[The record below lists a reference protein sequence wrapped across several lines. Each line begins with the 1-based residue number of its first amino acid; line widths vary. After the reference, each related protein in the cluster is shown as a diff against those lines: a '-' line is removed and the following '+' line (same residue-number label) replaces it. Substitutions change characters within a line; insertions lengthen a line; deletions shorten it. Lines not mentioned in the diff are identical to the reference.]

1 MADEANQ
8 PLLVAQFGS
17 KGASDDQPRPSYRLS
32 TNSSHDLYHF
42 EYNSK
47 GKTEQKTS
55 RSHSGGATMADEA
68 NQPLLDARFGS
79 ERASDDQPRLSYQLS
94 TNSSH
99 DSYRFEYN
107 SKGKTE
113 QKISRSHSGVAAMSD
128 AANQALLDEQSS
140 LTERSPERTS
150 VDQPRPSYE
159 LSSEST
165 PLLHRR
171 EDGLTYG
178 TEQGLSRSSSFAS
191 QNPPENGVVKK
202 RNRVPWPTV
211 ISLSILTLS
220 VLAILVLAFAAPAA
234 VKEYAKEAAVF
245 KPAAVSIDS
254 TISDGVRA
262 RIQGDFVMDSGR
274 VKNKSVRGIGRLA
287 TWIAREIE
295 TGPSNVEVYLPEY
308 GNVLVGNATLPSI
321 KVNIRNGHHTNVDFL
336 TDLEA
341 GDIRGIHAIAIDWIE
356 GRLGRLNVKG
366 KATLQLKSGLFA
378 LGTQVLTDNIIIE
391 EHDFP
396 ALPTL
401 NILKLNVHDANSGAM
416 AVDVLISSFIDS
428 PVALTVPALGF
439 DILVPNCSPGDPYIL
454 VANAKT
460 SAVDVYPGQET
471 AVGVDGLIQQL
482 PDALTSTCPG
492 KEGSPLDLLVS
503 SFMQGLETTIYVRG
517 SDAPLPDTPAWIVD
531 LLRSVTV
538 PLPFTG
544 HALDNLVKNFTMSDT
559 HFSLPDPF
567 AEPDSPGSQPT
578 VSALV
583 KVLIALPEEMNFQVE
598 VPQVRALADVY
609 YKKEKFGVLNISH
622 WQDANSTLVDDQDG
636 SSALLVEFAIKEAP
650 LQVTD
655 DGLLA
660 EVIQAM
666 LFGTETVI
674 LRVAATVDTKVST
687 GLGRFAVRGIP
698 AEGKVPVKTSIG
710 NPLDQI
716 NPRVVSLKLGST
728 TESSM
733 LVSTQA
739 NFTNPTNY
747 SATVPFVD
755 LLILY
760 NDTAVAHITARNIS
774 LGPGNNSYV
783 PIDFFWCPLDA
794 AGVDGVEA
802 GRALF
807 SSYVSSL
814 NTTITI
820 KSHRNTIP
828 SLPGLGEAL
837 SVLNITV
844 PVPRIYIPGEPG
856 SDDGDQK
863 PRFIHD
869 ATFYLWSS
877 TAEFILS
884 SPLTENNILITSIDA
899 TAFYEK
905 NEPIGRI
912 NNHEPFEVPPG
923 ISRSPRLP
931 VDLDMGGV
939 GYDALRKALGQSLE
953 MDAVAKVGVLIG
965 NYVDVIL
972 YHGKGIAAKVRI

>member
-1 MADEANQ
+1 
-8 PLLVAQFGS
+8 
-17 KGASDDQPRPSYRLS
+17 
-32 TNSSHDLYHF
+32 
-42 EYNSK
+42 
-47 GKTEQKTS
+47 
-55 RSHSGGATMADEA
+55 ATMADEA
-68 NQPLLDARFGS
+68 NRPLLAAQSGS
-79 ERASDDQPRLSYQLS
+79 ERASDDQPRSSYQLS
-94 TNSSH
+94 TDSSNISH
-99 DSYRFEYN
+99 SEVHTTVYN
-107 SKGKTE
+107 SE
-113 QKISRSHSGVAAMSD
+113 QRLSRYSSGGAQGNHTYQVAAVEGASRP
-128 AANQALLDEQSS
+128 LLDGQSS
-140 LTERSPERTS
+140 PPEGPTARTS
-150 VDQPRPSYE
+150 LDEPRPSYE

-171 EDGLTYG
+171 EDELIYG
-178 TEQGLSRSSSFAS
+178 TEQGLSRPPSFAS
-191 QNPPENGVVKK
+191 QNPPENGAIKK
-202 RNRVPWPTV
+202 RSHVPWPTV
-211 ISLSILTLS
+211 ISLALLTLSILT
-220 VLAILVLAFAAPAA
+220 ILVLAFAAPAA
-234 VKEYAKEAAVF
+234 VKEYAQQAAVF
-245 KPAAVSIDS
+245 NPTAVSIDS
-254 TISDGVRA
+254 TTLDGVRA

-287 TWIAREIE
+287 TWIAREVE

-308 GNVLVGNATLPSI
+308 GNVLVGNAALPSI
-321 KVNIRNGHHTNVDFL
+321 KVNIRNGHHTHVDFL

-356 GRLGRLNVKG
+356 GRLGRLSVKG
-366 KATLQLKSGLFA
+366 KATMHLKSGLIA
-378 LGTQVLTDNIIIE
+378 LGTQVLTDYIIVE

-396 ALPTL
+396 ALPKI

-416 AVDVLISSFIDS
+416 AVDVMLSSLIDS

-454 VANAKT
+454 VADAKT
-460 SAVDVYPGQET
+460 SAVDIHPGQAT

-482 PDALTSTCPG
+482 PDELTSTCPG
-492 KEGSPLDLLVS
+492 RDGSPLDLLVS
-503 SFMQGLETTIYVRG
+503 SFMQGLETIIYVRG
-517 SDAPLPDTPAWIVD
+517 SDAPFPNTPSWIVD

-538 PLPFTG
+538 PLPFAG

-559 HFSLPDPF
+559 HFSLPNPF
-567 AEPDSPGSQPT
+567 AEPDSPDSQPT

-609 YKKEKFGVLNISH
+609 YKEEKFGVLNISH
-622 WQDANSTLVDDQDG
+622 WQDANSTMVNDEDG
-636 SSALLVEFAIKEAP
+636 SSALLVGFAIKDAP

-660 EVIQAM
+660 EAIQAM
-666 LFGTETVI
+666 LFGSETVV

-687 GLGRFAVRGIP
+687 GLGRFTVRGIP
-698 AEGKVPVKTSIG
+698 AEGRVPVKTSIG
-710 NPLDQI
+710 NSLDQI
-716 NPRVVSLKLGST
+716 NPRVVSLQIGNT

-733 LVSTQA
+733 LVSMQA
-739 NFTNPTNY
+739 NFTNPTDY

-760 NDTAVAHITARNIS
+760 NDTAVAHITAQNIS
-774 LGPGNNSYV
+774 IGPGNNGYV

-794 AGVDGVEA
+794 SGVDGVDA
-802 GRALF
+802 GRALL
-807 SSYVSSL
+807 SSYISGS

-820 KSHRNTIP
+820 KSHRNTVP
-828 SLPGLGEAL
+828 SLPHLGEAL
-837 SVLNITV
+837 SVLNVTV
-844 PVPRIYIPGEPG
+844 PVPRISIPGSPG
-856 SDDGDQK
+856 GDDEDKK
-863 PRFIHD
+863 PHFIQD

-877 TAEFILS
+877 TAQFTLS
-884 SPLTENNILITSIDA
+884 SPLRENNILITSIDA

-923 ISRSPRLP
+923 ISKSPRLP
-931 VDLDMGGV
+931 VDPDMGGV

-953 MDAVAKVGVLIG
+953 MDAAAKVGVLIG
-965 NYVDVIL
+965 NYMDVIL

>member
-1 MADEANQ
+1 
-8 PLLVAQFGS
+8 
-17 KGASDDQPRPSYRLS
+17 GA
-32 TNSSHDLYHF
+32 
-42 EYNSK
+42 
-47 GKTEQKTS
+47 
-55 RSHSGGATMADEA
+55 A
-68 NQPLLDARFGS
+68 
-79 ERASDDQPRLSYQLS
+79 
-94 TNSSH
+94 
-99 DSYRFEYN
+99 
-107 SKGKTE
+107 
-113 QKISRSHSGVAAMSD
+113 VSD

-140 LTERSPERTS
+140 LTERSPERAS
-150 VDQPRPSYE
+150 IDQPRPSYE

-178 TEQGLSRSSSFAS
+178 TEQGLSRSSS
-191 QNPPENGVVKK
+191 PENGVIEK

-211 ISLSILTLS
+211 ISLSVLTLS

-234 VKEYAKEAAVF
+234 VKEYAQEAAVF
-245 KPAAVSIDS
+245 RPTAVSVDS
-254 TISDGVRA
+254 TTSDGVRA

-287 TWIAREIE
+287 TWIAREVE

-308 GNVLVGNATLPSI
+308 GNVLVGNASLPSI
-321 KVNIRNGHHTNVDFL
+321 KVSIRNGHHTNVDFL

-366 KATLQLKSGLFA
+366 KATLELKSGLFA

-396 ALPTL
+396 ALPSV

-416 AVDVLISSFIDS
+416 AVDVLISSLIDS

-482 PDALTSTCPG
+482 PDALTSSCPG

-559 HFSLPDPF
+559 HFSLPNPF
-567 AEPDSPGSQPT
+567 AEPDSPDSQPT

-583 KVLIALPEEMNFQVE
+583 KVLVALPEEMNFQVE

-650 LQVTD
+650 LEVTD
-655 DGLLA
+655 DGLLT

-666 LFGTETVI
+666 LFGSETVT
-674 LRVAATVDTKVST
+674 LRVAATVDTKVLT

-698 AEGKVPVKTSIG
+698 AEGKVPVKI
-710 NPLDQI
+710 
-716 NPRVVSLKLGST
+716 
-728 TESSM
+728 
-733 LVSTQA
+733 
-739 NFTNPTNY
+739 
-747 SATVPFVD
+747 PFVD
-755 LLILY
+755 FLILY
-760 NDTAVAHITARNIS
+760 NDTTVAHITARNIS
-774 LGPGNNSYV
+774 VGPGNNSYV

-794 AGVDGVEA
+794 AGIDGVEA

-807 SSYVSSL
+807 SSYISGL

-844 PVPRIYIPGEPG
+844 PVPRISVPGSPG
-856 SDDGDQK
+856 SDDGDRK

-912 NNHEPFEVPPG
+912 NNHQPFEVPPG
-923 ISRSPRLP
+923 ISKSPRLP

-965 NYVDVIL
+965 NYTDVIL

>member
-1 MADEANQ
+1 MADEADR
-8 PLLVAQFGS
+8 PLL
-17 KGASDDQPRPSYRLS
+17 
-32 TNSSHDLYHF
+32 
-42 EYNSK
+42 
-47 GKTEQKTS
+47 
-55 RSHSGGATMADEA
+55 AT
-68 NQPLLDARFGS
+68 QIGS
-79 ERASDDQPRLSYQLS
+79 ERASDDQLRPSNQLS
-94 TNSSH
+94 TDSSNILQ
-99 DSYRFEYN
+99 DEDDMTVYS
-107 SKGKTE
+107 SE
-113 QKISRSHSGVAAMSD
+113 QRLSRPSSGGAQGNNTSQVAASEG
-128 AANQALLDEQSS
+128 ASRPLLDGPSS
-140 LTERSPERTS
+140 PPEWPTVRTS
-150 VDQPRPSYE
+150 LDEPRPSYE

-171 EDGLTYG
+171 EDELIYG
-178 TEQGLSRSSSFAS
+178 TRQGLSRSSSFAS
-191 QNPPENGVVKK
+191 QNPPEDAAIK
-202 RNRVPWPTV
+202 RRSHVPWPTV
-211 ISLSILTLS
+211 ISLALLTLS
-220 VLAILVLAFAAPAA
+220 VLTILVLAFAAPAA
-234 VKEYAKEAAVF
+234 VKEYAQQAAIF
-245 KPAAVSIDS
+245 KPTAVSIDS
-254 TISDGVRA
+254 TTSEGVRA
-262 RIQGDFVMDSGR
+262 RVQGDFVMDSGR
-274 VKNKSVRGIGRLA
+274 VKTKSVRGIGRLA
-287 TWIAREIE
+287 TWIAREVE

-308 GNVLVGNATLPSI
+308 GNVLVGIASLPSI
-321 KVNIRNGHHTNVDFL
+321 KVNIRNGHHTHVDFL

-356 GRLGRLNVKG
+356 GRLGRLSVKG
-366 KATLQLKSGLFA
+366 KATMHLKSGLIT
-378 LGTQVLTDNIIIE
+378 LGTQILTDYIIIE

-396 ALPTL
+396 TLPKID
-401 NILKLNVHDANSGAM
+401 ILKLNVHDADSGAM
-416 AVDVLISSFIDS
+416 AVDVLLSSVIDS
-428 PVALTVPALGF
+428 PFALTVPALGF

-454 VANAKT
+454 VADAKT
-460 SAVDVYPGQET
+460 SAVDVHPGQAT

-482 PDALTSTCPG
+482 PGELTSTCPG
-492 KEGSPLDLLVS
+492 QDGSPLDLLVS
-503 SFMQGLETTIYVRG
+503 SFMQGLETTIFVRG
-517 SDAPLPDTPAWIVD
+517 SDAPSPNTPAWIVD

-544 HALDNLVKNFTMSDT
+544 HALGNLMKNFTMSDT
-559 HFSLPDPF
+559 HFSLPNPF
-567 AEPDSPGSQPT
+567 AEPDSPESQPT

-609 YKKEKFGVLNISH
+609 YKEEKFGVLNISH
-622 WQDANSTLVDDQDG
+622 WQDANSTMVDDEDG
-636 SSALLVEFAIKEAP
+636 SSALLVEFAIKDAP

-666 LFGTETVI
+666 LFGSETVI

-698 AEGKVPVKTSIG
+698 AEGKVPVKTSLG
-710 NPLDQI
+710 NSLDQI
-716 NPRVVSLKLGST
+716 NPRVVSLQIKNT

-747 SATVPFVD
+747 SATVPLID

-760 NDTAVAHITARNIS
+760 NDTSVAHITAQNIS
-774 LGPGNNSYV
+774 IRPGNNSYV

-794 AGVDGVEA
+794 DGVDGVEA
-802 GRALF
+802 GRALL
-807 SSYVSSL
+807 SSYISGQFLLDGS

-828 SLPGLGEAL
+828 YLPHLGEAL

-844 PVPRIYIPGEPG
+844 PVPRISIPGSPDNNDE
-856 SDDGDQK
+856 DKK
-863 PRFIHD
+863 PHFIQD

-877 TAEFILS
+877 TAEFTLS
-884 SPLTENNILITSIDA
+884 SPLTENSILITSIDA
-899 TAFYEK
+899 TAYYEK

-912 NNHEPFEVPPG
+912 NNRKPFEVPPG
-923 ISRSPRLP
+923 VSKSPRLP

-953 MDAVAKVGVLIG
+953 MDAAAKVGVLIG
-965 NYVDVIL
+965 NYMDVIL

>member
-1 MADEANQ
+1 MADEANR
-8 PLLVAQFGS
+8 PLLDAQFGS
-17 KGASDDQPRPSYRLS
+17 GRASDEQPRPSSQLS
-32 TNSSHDLYHF
+32 TESSHVLHHSEDQ
-42 EYNSK
+42 SK
-47 GKTEQKTS
+47 GNTKQRIS
-55 RSHSGGATMADEA
+55 RSHSGGA
-68 NQPLLDARFGS
+68 
-79 ERASDDQPRLSYQLS
+79 
-94 TNSSH
+94 
-99 DSYRFEYN
+99 
-107 SKGKTE
+107 
-113 QKISRSHSGVAAMSD
+113 AMSD
-128 AANQALLDEQSS
+128 AANRALLDEQSGPIEQP
-140 LTERSPERTS
+140 LERTS
-150 VDQPRPSYE
+150 ANHPRPSYE

-165 PLLHRR
+165 PLLNRR
-171 EDGLTYG
+171 DDLTYG
-178 TEQGLSRSSSFAS
+178 TEEGLSRSSSFAS
-191 QNPPENGVVKK
+191 QNPPDDGAIKK
-202 RNRVPWPTV
+202 RSRVPWPTV

-220 VLAILVLAFAAPAA
+220 ILAILVLAFAAPAA
-234 VKEYAKEAAVF
+234 VKEYAQEAAVF
-245 KPAAVSIDS
+245 KPTAVSIDS
-254 TISDGVRA
+254 TTPDGVRA
-262 RIQGDFVMDSGR
+262 RIRGDFVMDSGR

-287 TWIAREIE
+287 TWIAREVE

-308 GNVLVGNATLPSI
+308 GNVLVGNAALPSI
-321 KVNIRNGHHTNVDFL
+321 KVNIRNGRHTNVDFL
-336 TDLEA
+336 ADLEA

-396 ALPTL
+396 ALPTI
-401 NILKLNVHDANSGAM
+401 NILKLNVHDANSGDM
-416 AVDVLISSFIDS
+416 AVDVLLSSLIDS

-482 PDALTSTCPG
+482 PDELTSTCPG
-492 KEGSPLDLLVS
+492 REGSPLDFLVS

-517 SDAPLPDTPAWIVD
+517 SDAPLPSTPAWLVN

-559 HFSLPDPF
+559 HFSLPNPF
-567 AEPDSPGSQPT
+567 AEPDSPDSQPT

-609 YKKEKFGVLNISH
+609 YKEEKFGVLNISH
-622 WQDANSTLVDDQDG
+622 WQGANSTMVEDEDG

-655 DGLLA
+655 DDLLA

-666 LFGTETVI
+666 LFGSKTVV
-674 LRVAATVDTKVST
+674 LRVAATVDAKVST

-710 NPLDQI
+710 NSLDQI
-716 NPRVVSLKLGST
+716 NPRVVSLQLGKT

-747 SATVPFVD
+747 SATVPFLD

-760 NDTAVAHITARNIS
+760 NDTAVAHITAHNIS
-774 LGPGNNSYV
+774 VGPGNNSYV

-802 GRALF
+802 GRALM
-807 SSYVSSL
+807 SSYISGL

-828 SLPGLGEAL
+828 SLPDLGEAL
-837 SVLNITV
+837 SILNITV
-844 PVPRIYIPGEPG
+844 PVPQISVPGSPD

-905 NEPIGRI
+905 KEPIGRI
-912 NNHEPFEVPPG
+912 NNREPFEVPPG

-965 NYVDVIL
+965 NYADVIL
-972 YHGKGIAAKVRI
+972 YHGKGIAAKVRL

>member
-1 MADEANQ
+1 MADEANR
-8 PLLVAQFGS
+8 PLLATQLGS
-17 KGASDDQPRPSYRLS
+17 ERVSDDQPRPPSQLP
-32 TNSSHDLYHF
+32 TESSHASQHSEDTSTAY
-42 EYNSK
+42 E
-47 GKTEQKTS
+47 TEQRIS
-55 RSHSGGATMADEA
+55 LSHSGGATMADA
-68 NQPLLDARFGS
+68 VNP
-79 ERASDDQPRLSYQLS
+79 
-94 TNSSH
+94 
-99 DSYRFEYN
+99 
-107 SKGKTE
+107 
-113 QKISRSHSGVAAMSD
+113 
-128 AANQALLDEQSS
+128 ALLDEQSS
-140 LTERSPERTS
+140 PIERSPERTS
-150 VDQPRPSYE
+150 VDEPRPSYE

-171 EDGLTYG
+171 DDELIYG
-178 TEQGLSRSSSFAS
+178 TERGLSRSPSFAS
-191 QNPPENGVVKK
+191 QNAPEDGAIKK
-202 RNRVPWPTV
+202 RSRVPWPTV
-211 ISLSILTLS
+211 ISLAILTFS
-220 VLAILVLAFAAPAA
+220 VLTILVVAFAAPAA
-234 VKEYAKEAAVF
+234 VKEYAQQAAVF
-245 KPAAVSIDS
+245 KPTAVSIDS
-254 TISDGVRA
+254 TTPDGVRA

-287 TWIAREIE
+287 TWIAREVE

-308 GNVLVGNATLPSI
+308 GNVLVGNAALPSI
-321 KVNIRNGHHTNVDFL
+321 KVNIRNGRHTTVDFL

-341 GDIRGIHAIAIDWIE
+341 GDVRGIHAIAIDWIE
-356 GRLGRLNVKG
+356 GRLGRLSVKG
-366 KATLQLKSGLFA
+366 KATMHLKSGLIA
-378 LGTQVLTDNIIIE
+378 LGTQVLTDYIIIE

-396 ALPTL
+396 ALPVI
-401 NILKLNVHDANSGAM
+401 NILKLNVHDANSGAL
-416 AVDVLISSFIDS
+416 AVDVLLSSLIDS
-428 PVALTVPALGF
+428 PVALTVPSLGF

-454 VANAKT
+454 VADAKT
-460 SAVDVYPGQET
+460 SAIDVYPGQTT
-471 AVGVDGLIQQL
+471 AVGVEGLIQQL
-482 PDALTSTCPG
+482 PDELTSTCPG
-492 KEGSPLDLLVS
+492 QEGSPLDFLVS

-517 SDAPLPDTPAWIVD
+517 SDAPSPNTPAWIVD

-544 HALDNLVKNFTMSDT
+544 HELDNLVKNFTMSDT
-559 HFSLPDPF
+559 SFSLPNPF
-567 AEPDSPGSQPT
+567 AEPDSPDSQPT

-583 KVLIALPEEMNFQVE
+583 EVLIALPEEMNFQVE

-609 YKKEKFGVLNISH
+609 YKEEKFGVLNISH

-636 SSALLVEFAIKEAP
+636 SSALLVEFALKNAP

-666 LFGTETVI
+666 LFGTETVV
-674 LRVAATVDTKVST
+674 LRVAATVDAKVST

-710 NPLDQI
+710 NSLDQL
-716 NPRVVSLKLGST
+716 NPRVVSLQLGKT

-755 LLILY
+755 LLVLY
-760 NDTAVAHITARNIS
+760 NDTVVAHITAKNIS
-774 LGPGNNSYV
+774 VGPGNNSYV
-783 PIDFFWCPLDA
+783 PIDFLWCPLDES
-794 AGVDGVEA
+794 GLDGVEA

-807 SSYVSSL
+807 SSYISGF

-844 PVPRIYIPGEPG
+844 PVPQISIPGSPG
-856 SDDGDQK
+856 SDDEERK
-863 PRFIHD
+863 PHFIQD

-877 TAEFILS
+877 TAEFTLS
-884 SPLTENNILITSIDA
+884 SPLTGTKILITSIDA

-912 NNHEPFEVPPG
+912 NNHNPFEVPPG
-923 ISRSPRLP
+923 ISTSPRLP
-931 VDLDMGGV
+931 VDLDMSGV

-965 NYVDVIL
+965 NYMDVIL
-972 YHGKGIAAKVRI
+972 YHGKGIAAKVRF